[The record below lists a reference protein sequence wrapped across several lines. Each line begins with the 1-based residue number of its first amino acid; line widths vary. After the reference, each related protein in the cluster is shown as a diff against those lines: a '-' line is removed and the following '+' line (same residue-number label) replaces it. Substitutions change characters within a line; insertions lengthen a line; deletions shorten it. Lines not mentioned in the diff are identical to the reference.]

1 MVCGRTSCR
10 GPGSLHPV
18 TALDSAAVDLDVR
31 YAKSGDLHIAYH
43 VIGDGPPDLV
53 LVPGFTWHLECAW
66 EHPGFAAMWQRVA
79 SFCRLITIDKRGT
92 GLSDRVPNDALPT
105 LEDRMDDVRAVLDAV
120 GSTQAALIGFWE
132 GGPMCTLFA
141 ATYPERTRA
150 LVLHAVPAA
159 FRNARGL

>member
-1 MVCGRTSCR
+1 VVATRGCENEPGFEGIVCGRTSCR

-18 TALDSAAVDLDVR
+18 TALDSAAVEVDVR

-105 LEDRMDDVRAVLDAV
+105 LVPGEW
-120 GSTQAALIGFWE
+120 Q
-132 GGPMCTLFA
+132 LFS
-141 ATYPERTRA
+141 
-150 LVLHAVPAA
+150 
-159 FRNARGL
+159 ARV